1 MLLFIGPQRH
11 SLRPYLDYVGFL
23 FQRMDP
29 LPEQERFEVNCFLLC
44 FHTHTNT
51 PHSKSFS
58 LLDRDDYFL
67 FFPSYFF
74 FDCFNL
80 LCQLGYRD
88 FLQSPLQVS
97 FSITASSLIS
107 LSKYSFSMYFCS
119 KSSLC
124 TAVLF
129 GGFLHCPQITIG
141 CICYCNS
148 ASHG

>member
-67 FFPSYFF
+67 FFPCYFF
-74 FDCFNL
+74 F
-80 LCQLGYRD
+80 
-88 FLQSPLQVS
+88 
-97 FSITASSLIS
+97 TALIS
-107 LSKYSFSMYFCS
+107 YASLVTGISYSLRCRWTFPSQHLVLSHCLNILSQCIFAQSQVFALLFFLVASCI
-119 KSSLC
+119 
-124 TAVLF
+124 VLK
-129 GGFLHCPQITIG
+129 
-141 CICYCNS
+141 
-148 ASHG
+148 